1 MYSPFN
7 NNFEFMALQNWIGRK
22 TNPIQRYLRVSV
34 TLQSFGV

>member
-1 MYSPFN
+1 MGRKAIQLTW
-7 NNFEFMALQNWIGRK
+7 ALQNWIGRK